1 MDLKTLLQQDAGGV
15 RTVTL
20 NRPDRRNAMSLE
32 MVKELRSVLAD
43 SEADPLCRAIVLRGS
58 GGHFCSGG
66 DLADLSEAHARVT
79 GGEGDPVAEVSGQFG
94 RLCFAYSRSRL
105 PVVVV
110 LEGAVMGGGFGLACV
125 ADLALAA
132 PSAVFRLP
140 ETTLGLVPAQIAP
153 FLLERLGFG
162 EAKRLA
168 MTGQAVPAAE
178 ALRIGLVHEVHAA
191 GEPLEAALRESLK
204 RILACAPGALAATKS
219 LLRRAQFEAPEEMI
233 DEAATVFARAFEGP
247 EGQAG
252 MRAFLEKRAPSWV
265 PKE

>member
-1 MDLKTLLQQDAGGV
+1 
-15 RTVTL
+15 L

-32 MVKELRSVLAD
+32 MVKELRDLLAE
-43 SEADPLCRAIVLRGS
+43 SEADPLCRVVVLRGS

-66 DLADLSEAHARVT
+66 DLSDLSEARTRAT
-79 GGEGDPVAEVSGQFG
+79 EGEADPVAEVSAQFG
-94 RLCFAYSRSRL
+94 RLCFAFSRSRL

-125 ADLALAA
+125 ADVALAA
-132 PSAVFRLP
+132 PTAVFRLP

-153 FLLERLGFG
+153 FILERLGYG

-168 MTGQAVPAAE
+168 MTGQSVPASE
-178 ALRIGLVHEVHAA
+178 ALRIGLVHEVHPV
-191 GEPLEAALRESLK
+191 GEELEAALKEVLK
-204 RILACAPGALAATKS
+204 RILSCAPGALAATKA
-219 LLRRAQFEAPEEMI
+219 LLRRARFEAPEKVI
-233 DEAATVFARAFEGP
+233 DEAATVFSRAFEGP

-252 MRAFLEKRAPSWV
+252 MRAFLEKRPPSWV